1 MTKKGSKKENQ
12 EEVVDEVKTTDETL
26 ENEQKEDSASE
37 NVTEEEMQKE
47 NSEVTDEDQKIQEL
61 TEKLNS
67 SNDKYLRLVAEYDN
81 YRKRTLKEK
90 MELTK
95 SAGEGLLK
103 SLLPVVDDFDRA
115 LTHLNESSDLD
126 AVKEGIELIYNK
138 FQEYLKQNGVT
149 QINTSEEEFDTDL
162 HEAITKIPAPSE
174 DLKGKVIDCIEKGY
188 MLNDKI
194 MRFAKVVVG
203 E

>member
-12 EEVVDEVKTTDETL
+12 EEVVDETKSTEETL
-26 ENEQKEDSASE
+26 EKTQTEDSASE
-37 NVTEEEMQKE
+37 SDMEEQTKAES
-47 NSEVTDEDQKIQEL
+47 SEEINEEQKINEL
-61 TEKLNS
+61 TEKLNA

-115 LTHLNESSDLD
+115 LTHLNEASDLN

-149 QINTSEEEFDTDL
+149 EINTKEETFDTDL

-174 DLKGKVIDCIEKGY
+174 ELKGKVIDCIEKGY